1 MDNTVDQILA
11 GSVQDDAAQA
21 QQDNTQP
28 ISTFMND
35 QKAQAQTE
43 AQAPK
48 EPGWIK
54 QRVSAAVDKA
64 VAEAEARVA
73 ARYEA
78 MLAPMRE
85 SLMDREAQELVAS
98 GEFKTLERAKEYVRL
113 KNGIPVTQDGV
124 KTEPSAPARDAQGR
138 FTKAEPPEKSNDPV
152 TQARADLLARQAQKI
167 MNAQGVD
174 VMSAFKNDP
183 NIQAKVLS
191 GEWDFYDVAQEMTS
205 RAGGRAPAPVYS
217 PNGMGSPAGL
227 SVASMTD
234 EQFERLNQSL
244 ASGRRYDM
252 R

>member
-1 MDNTVDQILA
+1 MENTVEQILA

-21 QQDNTQP
+21 QQENTQP
-28 ISTFMND
+28 LSEFMNE
-35 QKAQAQTE
+35 QKTQTQPE
-43 AQAPK
+43 APAPK

-85 SLMDREAQELVAS
+85 SLMDREAQELFAS

-113 KNGIPVTQDGV
+113 KNGVPVTQEAS
-124 KTEPSAPARDAQGR
+124 EPQRSAPERDAQGR
-138 FTKAEPPEKSNDPV
+138 FVRQEQPDDPV
-152 TQARADLLARQAQKI
+152 TQAKADLLARQAQKI
-167 MNAQGVD
+167 MNTQGVD
-174 VMSAFKNDP
+174 VMTAFQNDP
-183 NIQAKVLS
+183 NVQTKVLS
-191 GEWDFYDVAQEMTS
+191 GEWDFYDVAQELTG
-205 RAGGRAPAPVYS
+205 RAGRRAPAPVYS
-217 PNGMGSPAGL
+217 PNSAGNQAGL
-227 SVASMTD
+227 SVANMSD
-234 EQFERLNQSL
+234 EQFDRLNQSL

>member
-1 MDNTVDQILA
+1 MENTVEQILA

-21 QQDNTQP
+21 QQENTQP
-28 ISTFMND
+28 LSEFISE
-35 QKAQAQTE
+35 QKTQEQPE
-43 AQAPK
+43 APAPK

-85 SLMDREAQELVAS
+85 SLMDREAQELFAS

-113 KNGIPVTQDGV
+113 KNGVPAAQEESQPQ
-124 KTEPSAPARDAQGR
+124 KSAPERDAQGR
-138 FTKAEPPEKSNDPV
+138 FIKQEQPEDPV
-152 TQARADLLARQAQKI
+152 TQAKADLLAKQAQKI
-167 MNAQGVD
+167 MNTQGVD
-174 VMSAFKNDP
+174 VMAAFQSDP
-183 NIQAKVLS
+183 NVQAKVLS
-191 GEWDFYDVAQEMTS
+191 GEWDFYDVAQELTGRMG
-205 RAGGRAPAPVYS
+205 RRAPAPVYS
-217 PNGMGSPAGL
+217 PNSAGNPGGL
-227 SVASMTD
+227 SVANMSD
-234 EQFERLNQSL
+234 EQFDRLNQSL

>member
-1 MDNTVDQILA
+1 MENTVEQILA

-21 QQDNTQP
+21 QQENTQP
-28 ISTFMND
+28 LSEFMNE
-35 QKAQAQTE
+35 QKTQTQPE
-43 AQAPK
+43 APAPK

-85 SLMDREAQELVAS
+85 SLMDREAQELFAS

-113 KNGIPVTQDGV
+113 KNGVPITQEAN
-124 KTEPSAPARDAQGR
+124 EPQRSAPEMDAQGR
-138 FTKAEPPEKSNDPV
+138 FVKQPQNDDPV
-152 TQARADLLARQAQKI
+152 TQAKADLLAKQAQKI
-167 MNAQGVD
+167 MNTQGVD
-174 VMSAFKNDP
+174 VMAAFQSDP
-183 NIQAKVLS
+183 NVQAKVLS
-191 GEWDFYDVAQEMTS
+191 GEWDFYDVAQELTG
-205 RAGGRAPAPVYS
+205 RAGRRAPAPVYS
-217 PNGMGSPAGL
+217 PNSAGNQTGL
-227 SVASMTD
+227 SVANMSD
-234 EQFERLNQSL
+234 EQFDRLNQSL

>member
-1 MDNTVDQILA
+1 MENTVEQILA

-21 QQDNTQP
+21 QQENTQP
-28 ISTFMND
+28 LSEFMNE
-35 QKAQAQTE
+35 QKTQTQPE
-43 AQAPK
+43 APAPK

-85 SLMDREAQELVAS
+85 SLMDREAQELFAS

-113 KNGIPVTQDGV
+113 KNGVPAQQESA
-124 KTEPSAPARDAQGR
+124 KTEPQKSAPERDAQGR
-138 FTKAEPPEKSNDPV
+138 FVRQEQPDDPV
-152 TQARADLLARQAQKI
+152 TQAKADLLARQAQKI
-167 MNAQGVD
+167 MNTQGVD
-174 VMSAFKNDP
+174 VMTAFQNDP
-183 NIQAKVLS
+183 DVQAKVLS
-191 GEWDFYDVAQEMTS
+191 GEWDFYDVAQELTG
-205 RAGGRAPAPVYS
+205 RAGRRAPAPVYS
-217 PNGMGSPAGL
+217 PNSAGNQAGL
-227 SVASMTD
+227 SVANMSD
-234 EQFERLNQSL
+234 EQFDRLNQSL

>member
-1 MDNTVDQILA
+1 MENTVEQILA

-21 QQDNTQP
+21 QQENTQP
-28 ISTFMND
+28 LSEFMNE
-35 QKAQAQTE
+35 QKTQTQPE
-43 AQAPK
+43 APAPK

-85 SLMDREAQELVAS
+85 SLMDREAQELFAS

-113 KNGIPVTQDGV
+113 KNGVPAAQ
-124 KTEPSAPARDAQGR
+124 EERSPQRSAPERDAQGR
-138 FTKAEPPEKSNDPV
+138 FIKQEQPEDPV
-152 TQARADLLARQAQKI
+152 TQAKADLLARQAQKI
-167 MNAQGVD
+167 MNTQGVD
-174 VMSAFKNDP
+174 VMTAFQNDP
-183 NIQAKVLS
+183 DVQAKVLS
-191 GEWDFYDVAQEMTS
+191 GEWDFYDVAQELTG
-205 RAGGRAPAPVYS
+205 RAGRRAPAPVYS
-217 PNGMGSPAGL
+217 PNSAGNQAGL
-227 SVASMTD
+227 SVANMSD
-234 EQFERLNQSL
+234 EQFDRLNQSL

>member
-1 MDNTVDQILA
+1 MENTVEQILA

-21 QQDNTQP
+21 QQENTQP
-28 ISTFMND
+28 LSEFISE
-35 QKAQAQTE
+35 QKTQEQPE
-43 AQAPK
+43 APAPK

-85 SLMDREAQELVAS
+85 SLMDREAQELFAS

-113 KNGIPVTQDGV
+113 KNGMPATQ
-124 KTEPSAPARDAQGR
+124 EESQPQRSAPERDAQGR
-138 FTKAEPPEKSNDPV
+138 FIKQEQPEDPV
-152 TQARADLLARQAQKI
+152 TQAKADLLAKQAQKI
-167 MNAQGVD
+167 MNTQGVD
-174 VMSAFKNDP
+174 VMAAFQSDP
-183 NIQAKVLS
+183 NVQAKVLS
-191 GEWDFYDVAQEMTS
+191 GEWDFYDVAQELTG
-205 RAGGRAPAPVYS
+205 RAGRRAPAPVYS
-217 PNGMGSPAGL
+217 PNSAGNQAGL
-227 SVASMTD
+227 SVANMSD
-234 EQFERLNQSL
+234 EQFDRLNQSL

>member
-1 MDNTVDQILA
+1 MENTVEQILA

-21 QQDNTQP
+21 QQENTQP
-28 ISTFMND
+28 LSEFMNE
-35 QKAQAQTE
+35 QKAQPQPE
-43 AQAPK
+43 APAPK

-85 SLMDREAQELVAS
+85 SLMDREAQELFNS

-113 KNGIPVTQDGV
+113 KNGVPVTQEAS
-124 KTEPSAPARDAQGR
+124 EPQKSAPERDAQGR
-138 FTKAEPPEKSNDPV
+138 FVKQEQPEDPV
-152 TQARADLLARQAQKI
+152 TQAKADLLAKQAQKI
-167 MNAQGVD
+167 MNTQGVD
-174 VMSAFKNDP
+174 VMAAFQNDP
-183 NIQAKVLS
+183 NVQAKVLS
-191 GEWDFYDVAQEMTS
+191 GEWDFYDVAQELTG
-205 RAGGRAPAPVYS
+205 RAGRRAPTPVYS
-217 PNGMGSPAGL
+217 PNSAGNPAGL
-227 SVASMTD
+227 SVANMSD
-234 EQFERLNQSL
+234 EQFDRLNQSL

>member
-1 MDNTVDQILA
+1 MENTVEQILA

-21 QQDNTQP
+21 QQENTQP
-28 ISTFMND
+28 LSEFMNE
-35 QKAQAQTE
+35 QKTQTQPE
-43 AQAPK
+43 APAPK

-85 SLMDREAQELVAS
+85 SLMDREAQELFAS

-113 KNGIPVTQDGV
+113 KNGVPVTQEAS
-124 KTEPSAPARDAQGR
+124 EPQRSAPERDAQGR
-138 FTKAEPPEKSNDPV
+138 FVRQEQPDDPV
-152 TQARADLLARQAQKI
+152 TQAKADLLAKQAQKI
-167 MNAQGVD
+167 MNTQGVD
-174 VMSAFKNDP
+174 VMAAFQNDP
-183 NIQAKVLS
+183 NVQAKVLS
-191 GEWDFYDVAQEMTS
+191 GEWDFYDVAQELTG
-205 RAGGRAPAPVYS
+205 RAGRRAPAPVYS
-217 PNGMGSPAGL
+217 PNSAGNQAGL
-227 SVASMTD
+227 SVANMSD
-234 EQFERLNQSL
+234 EQFDRLNQSL

>member
-1 MDNTVDQILA
+1 MENTVEQILA

-21 QQDNTQP
+21 QQENTQP
-28 ISTFMND
+28 LSEFMNE
-35 QKAQAQTE
+35 QKAQTQPE
-43 AQAPK
+43 APAPK

-85 SLMDREAQELVAS
+85 SLMDREAQELFAS

-113 KNGIPVTQDGV
+113 KNGVPAAQ
-124 KTEPSAPARDAQGR
+124 EESQPHRSAPERDAQGR
-138 FTKAEPPEKSNDPV
+138 FIKQEQPEDPV
-152 TQARADLLARQAQKI
+152 TQAKADLLAKQAQKI
-167 MNAQGVD
+167 MNTQGVD
-174 VMSAFKNDP
+174 VMAAFQSDP
-183 NIQAKVLS
+183 NVQVKVLS
-191 GEWDFYDVAQEMTS
+191 GEWDFYDVAQEMTG
-205 RAGGRAPAPVYS
+205 RVGRRAPAPVYS
-217 PNGMGSPAGL
+217 PNSAGNPGGL
-227 SVASMTD
+227 SVANMSD
-234 EQFERLNQSL
+234 EQFDRLNQSL

>member
-1 MDNTVDQILA
+1 MENTVEQILA

-21 QQDNTQP
+21 QQENTQP
-28 ISTFMND
+28 LSEFMNE
-35 QKAQAQTE
+35 QKTQTQPE
-43 AQAPK
+43 APAPK

-85 SLMDREAQELVAS
+85 SLMDREAQELFAS

-113 KNGIPVTQDGV
+113 KNGVPVTQEAS
-124 KTEPSAPARDAQGR
+124 EPQRSAPERDAQGR
-138 FTKAEPPEKSNDPV
+138 FIKQERTEDPV
-152 TQARADLLARQAQKI
+152 TQAKADLLAKQAQKI
-167 MNAQGVD
+167 MNTQGVD
-174 VMSAFKNDP
+174 VMAAFQSDQNV
-183 NIQAKVLS
+183 QAKVLS
-191 GEWDFYDVAQEMTS
+191 GEWDFYDVAQELIGRMG
-205 RAGGRAPAPVYS
+205 RRAPAPVYS
-217 PNGMGSPAGL
+217 PNSAGNPGGL
-227 SVASMTD
+227 SVANMSD
-234 EQFERLNQSL
+234 EQFDRLNKSL

>member
-1 MDNTVDQILA
+1 MENTVEQILA

-21 QQDNTQP
+21 QQENTQP
-28 ISTFMND
+28 LSEFMNE
-35 QKAQAQTE
+35 QKKQAQPE
-43 AQAPK
+43 APAPK

-85 SLMDREAQELVAS
+85 SLMDREAQELFAS

-113 KNGIPVTQDGV
+113 KNGVPAQQESA
-124 KTEPSAPARDAQGR
+124 KTEPQKSAPERDAQGR
-138 FTKAEPPEKSNDPV
+138 FVRQEQPDDPV
-152 TQARADLLARQAQKI
+152 TQAKADLLARQAQKI
-167 MNAQGVD
+167 MNTQGVD
-174 VMSAFKNDP
+174 VMTAFQSDP
-183 NIQAKVLS
+183 NVQAKVLS
-191 GEWDFYDVAQEMTS
+191 GEWDFYDVAQELTG
-205 RAGGRAPAPVYS
+205 RAGRRAPAPVYS
-217 PNGMGSPAGL
+217 PNSAGNQAGL
-227 SVASMTD
+227 SVANMSD
-234 EQFERLNQSL
+234 EQFDRLNQSL

>member
-1 MDNTVDQILA
+1 MENTVEQILA

-21 QQDNTQP
+21 QQENTQP
-28 ISTFMND
+28 LSEFMTE
-35 QKAQAQTE
+35 QKAQTQPE
-43 AQAPK
+43 APAPK

-85 SLMDREAQELVAS
+85 SLMDREAQELFAS

-113 KNGIPVTQDGV
+113 KNGVPVTQEESQPQ
-124 KTEPSAPARDAQGR
+124 KSAPERDAQGR
-138 FTKAEPPEKSNDPV
+138 FVKQEQPSDPV
-152 TQARADLLARQAQKI
+152 TQAKADLLAKQAQKI
-167 MNAQGVD
+167 MNTQGVD
-174 VMSAFKNDP
+174 VMAAFQSDP
-183 NIQAKVLS
+183 NVQAKVLS
-191 GEWDFYDVAQEMTS
+191 GEWDFYDVAQELTG
-205 RAGGRAPAPVYS
+205 RAGRRAPAPVYS
-217 PNGMGSPAGL
+217 PNSAGNQAGL
-227 SVASMTD
+227 SVANMSD
-234 EQFERLNQSL
+234 EQFDRLNQSL

>member
-1 MDNTVDQILA
+1 MENTVEQILA

-21 QQDNTQP
+21 QQENTQP
-28 ISTFMND
+28 LSEFMNE
-35 QKAQAQTE
+35 QKAQTQPE
-43 AQAPK
+43 APAPK

-85 SLMDREAQELVAS
+85 SLMDREAQELFAS

-113 KNGIPVTQDGV
+113 KNGVPVTQEAS
-124 KTEPSAPARDAQGR
+124 EPQRSASERDAQGR
-138 FTKAEPPEKSNDPV
+138 FVKQEQPSDPV
-152 TQARADLLARQAQKI
+152 TQAKADLLAKQAQKI
-167 MNAQGVD
+167 MNTQGVD
-174 VMSAFKNDP
+174 VMAVFQSDP
-183 NIQAKVLS
+183 NVQAKVLS
-191 GEWDFYDVAQEMTS
+191 GEWDFYDVAQELTG
-205 RAGGRAPAPVYS
+205 RAGRRAPAPVYS
-217 PNGMGSPAGL
+217 PNSAGNPGGL
-227 SVASMTD
+227 SVANMSD
-234 EQFERLNQSL
+234 EQFDRLNQSL

>member
-1 MDNTVDQILA
+1 MENTVEQILA

-21 QQDNTQP
+21 QQENTQP
-28 ISTFMND
+28 LSEFISE
-35 QKAQAQTE
+35 QKTQEQPE
-43 AQAPK
+43 APAPK

-85 SLMDREAQELVAS
+85 SLMDREAQELFAS

-113 KNGIPVTQDGV
+113 KNGVPVTQEAN
-124 KTEPSAPARDAQGR
+124 EPQRSAPERDAQGR
-138 FTKAEPPEKSNDPV
+138 FVKQEQPEDPV
-152 TQARADLLARQAQKI
+152 TQAKADLLAKQAQKI
-167 MNAQGVD
+167 MNTQGVD
-174 VMSAFKNDP
+174 VMAAFQSDP
-183 NIQAKVLS
+183 NVQAKVLS
-191 GEWDFYDVAQEMTS
+191 GEWDFYDVAQELTG
-205 RAGGRAPAPVYS
+205 RAGRRAPAPVYS
-217 PNGMGSPAGL
+217 PNSAGNPGGL
-227 SVASMTD
+227 SVANMSD
-234 EQFERLNQSL
+234 EQFDRLNQSL